1 MKAFFETVWYF
12 ILKYWVPIVI
22 LAIGIVQ
29 MFVGKWLIIAIMVI
43 VACVIAIV
51 ESVKN

>member
-1 MKAFFETVWYF
+1 MKAFFETLWYF

-22 LAIGIVQ
+22 VAIGIAQ
-29 MFVGKWLIIAIMVI
+29 MFVNKWWILAIMVV